1 MILSCP
7 ECSTRYRVDAASI
20 GSKGRK
26 VRCSKCGHTW
36 IGLPEAAEPDVAPV
50 RPPPTPAAAASAEE
64 PSPPPLRVAR
74 ADEDL
79 AASTQE
85 RRRPPPDRRPKAPPP
100 RKRSGGR
107 VAAVAW
113 IVVLGILGAAV
124 GGAIAMKDKV
134 IEKWPMA
141 ERIYTLIGLGA
152 DPIGHGLEL
161 RNVKS
166 NETKSG
172 DERVL
177 AIEGE
182 IANISGKVRDIP
194 MLKGTLF
201 DAKNAELQTWT
212 FPAPENRLLPGEKAI
227 FKTEVRNPKPEATRL
242 TIVFHD
248 GK

>member
-36 IGLPEAAEPDVAPV
+36 IGLPEAAEPEAAPFRPPAPV
-50 RPPPTPAAAASAEE
+50 VAEE
-64 PSPPPLRVAR
+64 PLPPPLRA
-74 ADEDL
+74 AAPEDDL
-79 AASTQE
+79 SAPRPE
-85 RRRPPPDRRPKAPPP
+85 DRRRPPPERRPKAPPA

-107 VAAVAW
+107 VVAAIAW
-113 IVVLGILGAAV
+113 IVVLGILGAAA
-124 GGAIAMKDKV
+124 GGAIAMKDRV
-134 IEKWPMA
+134 IEKWPQS
-141 ERIYTLIGLGA
+141 ERIYALVGLGP

-166 NETKSG
+166 SEAKNG

-182 IANISGKVRDIP
+182 IANTSGKVRDVP

-201 DAKNAELQTWT
+201 DAKNAELQSWT
-212 FPAPENRLLPGEKAI
+212 FPAPEARLLPGEKAV